1 MSKTIT
7 LKLDDESYRILS
19 AMAQS
24 DNRPLSNFIEN
35 AAIKYIERAN
45 LADEFEMLEI
55 KNNTDLNKSLK
66 RGVVDAK
73 AKNGRFV

>member
-35 AAIKYIERAN
+35 AAIKYIERTN

-66 RGVVDAK
+66 RGVADAK

>member
-66 RGVVDAK
+66 RGVADAK